1 MKTISTI
8 SAAIAASFLAV
19 ASQAQAQADLILTNG
34 KIATMTK
41 EGQFV
46 QALAVKD
53 GKVLATGSNAQ
64 VLKLKRDSTQVI
76 DAGGRTV
83 IPGLNDSHL
92 HVIREGLNYNMELRW
107 DGVTSLKRALQMLKE
122 QAARTPDGEW
132 VKVVGGWNEYQ
143 FEEKRLPTLEEINAA
158 VPDKPV
164 FILYLYGLGFL
175 NQKGVQT
182 LGYNKDTKYKDGEV
196 ELDAKGQPTGKLIA
210 KPNALILYSTLAKTN
225 KLSRADQLN
234 STLHYYRELNRLGV
248 TSAIDAGGGF
258 QNYPDDY
265 GVSLELARSGQ
276 LSVRTSYYLFA
287 QRAGKEMED
296 FQRWIGMTHPGKNDH
311 MFYPNGFS
319 AEGGGENLVASAA
332 DFENFLEPRPDL
344 PEAMEG
350 ELEQVVALMVKNR
363 WPFRLHATYGE
374 SIDRDL
380 SVIEKV
386 NAKTPLKGLRFIID
400 HGETITD
407 AQLARIKKLGGGI
420 AVQDRMHFQGEA
432 YWKRYG
438 AQTRQMPPIRK
449 MLDMGLPVGLGT
461 DGTRVSSY
469 NPWPSVYW
477 AVTGKTAGGMPI
489 WQGRDLLSRYE
500 ALKLITTGSAWMSG
514 EEKLKGTIQR
524 GQYADFV
531 VLPEDVFTVDAER
544 IKRLESVL
552 TVVNGKVVYGAGQY
566 APLAPQLPAVSPVW
580 SPVAAFGG
588 YQNK

>member
-1 MKTISTI
+1 
-8 SAAIAASFLAV
+8 
-19 ASQAQAQADLILTNG
+19 
-34 KIATMTK
+34 
-41 EGQFV
+41 
-46 QALAVKD
+46 
-53 GKVLATGSNAQ
+53 
-64 VLKLKRDSTQVI
+64 
-76 DAGGRTV
+76 
-83 IPGLNDSHL
+83 
-92 HVIREGLNYNMELRW
+92 MELRW
-107 DGVTSLKRALQMLKE
+107 DGVTSLKRALEMLKE

-175 NQKGVQT
+175 NKKGIET
-182 LGYNKDTKYKDGEV
+182 LGYDRNTKYKDGEV
-196 ELDAKGQPTGKLIA
+196 ELGADGRPTGRLIA

-225 KLSRADQLN
+225 KLNREDQVN
-234 STLHYYRELNRLGV
+234 STLHFYRELNRLGV

-265 GVSLELARSGQ
+265 GVSLQLAREGK
-276 LSVRTSYYLFA
+276 LTVRTSYYLFA
-287 QRAGKEMED
+287 QRPGKELED
-296 FQRWIGMTHPGKNDH
+296 FQRWLGMTHPKKNDH

-350 ELEQVVALMVKNR
+350 ELEGVVSLLVKNR

-386 NAKTPLKGLRFIID
+386 NAKTPLNGLRFIID

-407 AQLARIKKLGGGI
+407 AQLARIKKLGGGV

-438 AQTRQMPPIRK
+438 EQTRQMPPIRK
-449 MLDMGLPVGLGT
+449 MLDLKLPVGLGT

-477 AVTGKTAGGMPI
+477 AVTGKTAGGMQI
-489 WQGRDLLSRYE
+489 WQGRDVLGRYE

-514 EEKLKGTIQR
+514 EEKLKGTIKR

-566 APLAPQLPAVSPVW
+566 APLAPQLPAVSPAW
-580 SPVAAFGG
+580 SPVAAYGG
-588 YQNK
+588 YQNR